1 MNLVLVS
8 GLACGLIGGV
18 VMFSSHWSIYRTATQ
33 IVAGYPKVLAK
44 LHAKR
49 HDGRF
54 GLGLLAA
61 GFLMQAVAA
70 AGYAAPMDLWRYPAS
85 AIIAAV
91 LVYCGWRILEAR
103 RLIAPRSSGPS
114 AAHAARGPY
123 ETRRT
128 FRLREAARQ
137 ESASIAAIERRRA
150 PHDTGVVYL
159 TRECDQRWWSEK
171 FGVSV
176 DVLKAAVRYAGPM
189 VADVERHLAGSGKSR
204 ASIAKGIAVPIAAF
218 A

>member
-8 GLACGLIGGV
+8 GIACGLIGGI
-18 VMFSSHWSIYRTATQ
+18 VMSSSHWAIYRTATR

-70 AGYAAPMDLWRYPAS
+70 AGFTAPAHLWRYPAS

-91 LVYCGWRILEAR
+91 LVYCGWRVIESR
-103 RLIAPRSSGPS
+103 RLNAPRARGTTAAS
-114 AAHAARGPY
+114 AARSPY

-128 FRLREAARQ
+128 FRLREAAQQ
-137 ESASIAAIERRRA
+137 ESANIAAIERRRA

-159 TRECDQRWWSEK
+159 TRDCDQRWWSEK
-171 FGVSV
+171 FGVSI

-189 VADVERHLAGSGKSR
+189 VTDIQRHLAGTGTGS
-204 ASIAKGIAVPIAAF
+204 ASPA
-218 A
+218 

>member
-8 GLACGLIGGV
+8 GLACGFIGSV
-18 VMFSSHWSIYRTATQ
+18 VMFSSHWAIYRTATQ

-54 GLGLLAA
+54 GLGLMAA

-70 AGYAAPMDLWRYPAS
+70 VGYSAPVDLWRYPA
-85 AIIAAV
+85 AGIIAAV
-91 LVYCGWRILEAR
+91 LVYCGWRVLEAR
-103 RLIAPRSSGPS
+103 RLNAPR
-114 AAHAARGPY
+114 ARGASSSHLARSPY

-128 FRLREAARQ
+128 FRLREAALQ
-137 ESASIAAIERRRA
+137 ESANIAAIERRRA
-150 PHDTGVVYL
+150 PRDGGVVYL
-159 TRECDQRWWSEK
+159 TRDCDQRWWSEK

-189 VADVERHLAGSGKSR
+189 VTDIERHLAGSGR
-204 ASIAKGIAVPIAAF
+204 GGASLA
-218 A
+218 

>member
-1 MNLVLVS
+1 MNLILIS
-8 GLACGLIGGV
+8 GIACGLIGGI
-18 VMFSSHWSIYRTATQ
+18 VMFSSHWAIYRTATQ

-49 HDGRF
+49 YDARF

-70 AGYAAPMDLWRYPAS
+70 AGFTVSLHFWSYPAS

-91 LVYCGWRILEAR
+91 LVYCGWRILESR
-103 RLIAPRSSGPS
+103 RLNAPRGRG
-114 AAHAARGPY
+114 AATASPARSPY

-128 FRLREAARQ
+128 FRLREAAQQ

-150 PHDTGVVYL
+150 PRDTGVVYL

-171 FGVSV
+171 FGVSI

-189 VADVERHLAGSGKSR
+189 VSDIQRHLAGSNTSS
-204 ASIAKGIAVPIAAF
+204 ASPA
-218 A
+218 